1 MLNDSGEAAQSRRN
15 GCAISAVAVRNLG
28 RNTHNNYEIHM
39 CRGKELAAHMRC
51 SYVNEDVVIKDL
63 FVIKKYRGIGLEE
76 VLLTKAMTYAA
87 KKNANQ
93 IVTYCGA
100 EPFCKD
106 GQIPLEQEVSW
117 YKNHGFFLHHKV
129 MDVTPCMVMKL

>member
-1 MLNDSGEAAQSRRN
+1 MKENE
-15 GCAISAVAVRNLG
+15 I
-28 RNTHNNYEIHM
+28 TNNYELHM

-87 KKNANQ
+87 RKNANQ
-93 IVTYCGA
+93 IITYCGA
-100 EPFCKD
+100 EPFCKEKPD
-106 GQIPLEQEVSW
+106 PEGPGIKTRFRLRSSYCSISRSVLAPSVAGVAVAS
-117 YKNHGFFLHHKV
+117 
-129 MDVTPCMVMKL
+129 

>member
-1 MLNDSGEAAQSRRN
+1 MGGN
-15 GCAISAVAVRNLG
+15 AVKEKEI
-28 RNTHNNYEIHM
+28 TNNYEIHM
-39 CRGKELAAHMRC
+39 CRGKELAAHMHC
-51 SYVNEDVVIKDL
+51 SYVNENVVIKDL

-93 IVTYCGA
+93 IITYCGA